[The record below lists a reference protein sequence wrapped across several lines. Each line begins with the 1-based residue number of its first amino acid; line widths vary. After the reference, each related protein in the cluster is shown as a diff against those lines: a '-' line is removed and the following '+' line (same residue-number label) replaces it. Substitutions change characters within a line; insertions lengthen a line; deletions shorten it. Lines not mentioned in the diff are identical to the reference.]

1 MIVELNIKNFAI
13 IDSLKINFSEGL
25 NVITGET
32 GAGKSIVVDA
42 INLILGSR
50 ANKDLIRT
58 GCDRAILEGLFYIE
72 NSEEIDDI
80 LEKYGIEKEDNN
92 SLLLS
97 REIFST
103 GRSVSRI
110 NGQTVTLNILN
121 DVTQKLIDIHGQHE
135 HQSLLNVGSYI
146 KLIDDFGDDKF
157 NILKKKISE
166 EYNQI
171 VSLKGELKK
180 LSIDSKEKD
189 REIDLLKY
197 EIEEIDSAKLS
208 DGEEKKVYDEYN
220 KMSNIKNISLNVG
233 EIINILD
240 SEDYNSISVSDG
252 INKSISLMNS
262 VKRYDEDLNQYSSAL
277 ENVNFEIQDISR
289 GLKNYIEN
297 TEFDEERLAFLEERL
312 NLIYK
317 IKKKYGNS
325 LEEILNYKNSISERL
340 YQLINNEKEIERIN
354 KKIEETENEL
364 NKNSTILSEMRKKIA
379 KKLESDI
386 SKELHTLN
394 IKNSIFKINF
404 KKMKYYGE
412 EGFDIIEF
420 LISTNLGEELK
431 PLSKIVSGG
440 EMSRIMLAFKTV
452 IAKYDRI
459 PCLIFDEI
467 DAGISGRTAQI
478 VGEKIYKISK
488 GRQVICISHLPQIAA
503 LADTHFS
510 IKKEIVN
517 GRTSTKVK
525 ILNYEERIAEMSRLL
540 GGVNLTDTTKL
551 HAKEMLEMSKKF
563 KKIT

>member
-197 EIEEIDSAKLS
+197 EIEEIESAKLS
-208 DGEEKKVYDEYN
+208 EGEEKKVYDEYN

-325 LEEILNYKNSISERL
+325 LEEILNYKSSISERL

>member
-72 NSEEIDDI
+72 NSKEIDDI
-80 LEKYGIEKEDNN
+80 LEKYGIEKENNN

>member
-72 NSEEIDDI
+72 NSKEIDDI

>member
-72 NSEEIDDI
+72 NSKEIDDI

-262 VKRYDEDLNQYSSAL
+262 VKRYDEGLNQYSSAL

>member
-72 NSEEIDDI
+72 NSKEIDDI
-80 LEKYGIEKEDNN
+80 LEKYGIEKENNN

-135 HQSLLNVGSYI
+135 HQSLLNVGNYI

-157 NILKKKISE
+157 NTLKKKISE

-197 EIEEIDSAKLS
+197 EIEEIESAKLS
-208 DGEEKKVYDEYN
+208 EGEEKKVYDEYN

>member
-72 NSEEIDDI
+72 NSKEIDDI

-197 EIEEIDSAKLS
+197 EIEEIESAKLS
-208 DGEEKKVYDEYN
+208 EGEEKKVYDEYN